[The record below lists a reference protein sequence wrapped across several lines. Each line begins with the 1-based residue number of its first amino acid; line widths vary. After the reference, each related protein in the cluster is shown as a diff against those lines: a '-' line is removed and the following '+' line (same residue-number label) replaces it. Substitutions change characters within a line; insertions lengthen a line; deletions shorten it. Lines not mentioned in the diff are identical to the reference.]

1 MATMTKSHFF
11 LILFQIL
18 NFNIFNIF
26 SPSRIIFSPL
36 GRVPIVKFSCVHTD
50 LTGDIAVGNM
60 LAIRNTELLKT
71 YTEIDNRVRELGRVK
86 PPNTATLEPLI
97 NATPESV
104 TVMRN
109 KQYMESNPF
118 LRLGNKFRLQ
128 HLSSPSNFLT
138 PQAT

>member
-86 PPNTATLEPLI
+86 PPNTAT
-97 NATPESV
+97 PESV

>member
-18 NFNIFNIF
+18 KFNIF

-86 PPNTATLEPLI
+86 PPNTAT
-97 NATPESV
+97 PESV

-109 KQYMESNPF
+109 QQYMESNPF